1 MKKFIKSLLI
11 CFLLCPFLYK
21 AFTIDGLYSKNVLVY
36 NLDEDKILY
45 EVNSKKQVSIASLT
59 KIMTTLVSLENI
71 KDLNEEVTIT
81 YKMLSDIPYDAS
93 TAGLSVGDT
102 LTYKDLLLA
111 SLIPSG
117 ADATQALAISLTGD
131 ISTFVDLM
139 NEKAKLLGM
148 NSTHYVNTTGL
159 DEEGHY
165 STLNDLLILI
175 KYALNNDTFES
186 LFLTKSYTTT
196 NNIKLKSTLNY
207 YNTFNYDLSY
217 VLGSKTGFTDDA
229 GLCLLTLTNIDNTNL
244 ITITT
249 DAEYNYGYFKNVKD
263 LNTIANSLKD
273 NYESVTLI
281 SNNEVLKKLPTK
293 YAKQKY
299 VEILSNKEIKTYM
312 EKPYNIDNLK
322 VEYTGIEQIPYNTKK
337 GTNIGKVNI
346 YYNEEL
352 MDTIDIKL
360 DEELNFSLIEFITDN
375 ILTIIISIVV
385 IIIII
390 VILPSKKKRNK

>member
-45 EVNSKKQVSIASLT
+45 EINSEEKVSIASLT
-59 KIMTTLVSLENI
+59 KIMTTLVSIENI
-71 KDLNEEVTIT
+71 KDLNEKVTIT
-81 YKMLSDIPYDAS
+81 YKMLSGIPYDAS

-117 ADATQALAISLTGD
+117 ADATQALAVSLTGN
-131 ISTFVDLM
+131 ISSFVDLM
-139 NEKAKLLGM
+139 NEKAKQLGM
-148 NSTHYVNTTGL
+148 NNTHFVNTTGL

-165 STLNDLLILI
+165 STLNDLLTLI
-175 KYALNNDTFES
+175 KYSLNNETFES
-186 LFLTKSYTTT
+186 LFLTKTYTTT

-229 GLCLLTLTNIDNTNL
+229 GLCLLTLSNIDNTNI

-249 DAEYNYGYFKNVKD
+249 DAEYNYGNFKNVKD
-263 LNTIANSLKD
+263 LNTITNSLKD

-299 VEILSNKEIKTYM
+299 IEILSNKEIKSYI
-312 EKPYNIDNLK
+312 EKPYNIDNLRL
-322 VEYTGIEQIPYNTKK
+322 EYTGMKEIPYNTKK
-337 GTNIGKVNI
+337 GTNIGKFNI

-352 MDTIDIKL
+352 MDTINIKL
-360 DEELNFSLIEFITDN
+360 DEELNFSLIVFITDN

-385 IIIII
+385 IIIILL
-390 VILPSKKKRNK
+390 ILPNKKKRKK